1 MYKLHW
7 ELSSITPIDYLDQ
20 AIPRLG
26 LNEDAVDMIDLR
38 RRTQTIL
45 VLAITDYQ
53 FAYHPP
59 SLLAASAILTAI
71 QSLSTPNQLPQVE
84 REGQK
89 QELQPPVGNILTNPQ
104 KDDTMRELQLRLQIV
119 THTATVSIITLM
131 NAYTSVMPKCFVRVW
146 ALKRVFAH
154 LLQ

>member
-1 MYKLHW
+1 MFSFSQEWELLVLYKLHW

-26 LNEDAVDMIDLR
+26 LNEEVVDLIDLR

-53 FAYHPP
+53 FAFHPP

-71 QSLSTPNQLPQVE
+71 QSLSSTQPASSLSVDKTGHQQQ
-84 REGQK
+84 QK
-89 QELQPPVGNILTNPQ
+89 QELQPGINILTNPQ
-104 KDDTMRELQLRLQIV
+104 KDDAMRELQLRLQIV
-119 THTATVSIITLM
+119 THTATVSI
-131 NAYTSVMPKCFVRVW
+131 SVC
-146 ALKRVFAH
+146 
-154 LLQ
+154 

>member
-26 LNEDAVDMIDLR
+26 LNEEAVDLIDLR

-71 QSLSTPNQLPQVE
+71 QSLSSQSVAAAAPGPVVAGEEKRT
-84 REGQK
+84 
-89 QELQPPVGNILTNPQ
+89 ELQPVGNILTNPQ

-119 THTATVSIITLM
+119 THTATVSIIFIFKTEFHNM
-131 NAYTSVMPKCFVRVW
+131 IF
-146 ALKRVFAH
+146 
-154 LLQ
+154 